1 MTFRRIESVRR
12 TAIIVALSGLLLAH
26 TVALAQIVPG
36 SMDVHWQ
43 PGAKDCS
50 ATPEKPLQVH
60 AYNLQTF
67 ILRQSLCAD
76 VEGNLIYLLIGSERA
91 LLIDTGAVAD
101 AEKMPLARLV
111 MELLPARGDGTLPLL
126 VVHTHHHLDHRAGD
140 PQFQSLPA
148 VEVVPPE
155 ENAMRQRLGFTDWPN
170 DVVQVDLGG
179 RTVDVIPTPGHHP
192 THIGFYDRQTGLLC
206 SGDFLLPGR
215 LVIND
220 LAADRKSARRLVEF
234 FLTRPLTHVLGAH
247 IELDAEGNA
256 YGMGSQYHPNERRLE
271 LSEHDLLALPT
282 ALDHFNGFYAKY
294 PDYILA
300 NPVHNLAAIGI
311 ATLASVVLLVW
322 LVRKWRQR
330 RRALVS
336 I

>member
-1 MTFRRIESVRR
+1 MRR
-12 TAIIVALSGLLLAH
+12 TAIIAALSGLLLSH
-26 TVALAQIVPG
+26 TPASAQIVPG

-50 ATPEKPLQVH
+50 ATPEKPLQIH
-60 AYNLQTF
+60 AYNSQTF

-76 VEGNLIYLLIGSERA
+76 LEGNLIYLLFGSERA

-101 AEKMPLARLV
+101 PQKMPLARQVL
-111 MELLPARGDGTLPLL
+111 ELIPAKGNGKLPLL
-126 VVHTHHHLDHRAGD
+126 VVHTHSHLDHRAGD
-140 PQFQSLPA
+140 PQFQSLPG

-155 ENAMRQRLGFTDWPN
+155 ENAMRQRLRFTDWPN
-170 DVVQVDLGG
+170 DVVQLNLGD

-192 THIGFYDRQTGLLC
+192 SHIALYDRQTGLLF

-220 LAADRKSARRLVEF
+220 LAADRKSARRVVEF
-234 FLTRPLTHVLGAH
+234 FLTRPLTHILGAH

-256 YGMGSQYHPNERRLE
+256 YGMGSHYHPNEHRLE
-271 LSEHDLLALPT
+271 LSKQDLFALPT

-294 PDYILA
+294 PAYILS
-300 NPVHNLAAIGI
+300 NPIHNLAAIGV
-311 ATLASVVLLVW
+311 ATLALIVLLVW
-322 LVRKWRQR
+322 VVRKWRQR
-330 RRALVS
+330 RRAVVS